1 MCLLFCPGSR
11 EVQLIKNEISDLP
24 PIARTLLVP
33 LVCRAQ
39 ESNRSDA
46 ILKDPRSVELLSQIG
61 TWEDAMMGMS
71 AMDQTFTVM
80 RARQFDHHARSF
92 LEVHPDGL
100 VVDIGCGLDT
110 RFDRLD
116 NGRMSWL
123 GLDLPEVIELRQCY
137 LPESDR
143 NRVLAKSM
151 LDHTWLE
158 EVARLNNPTI
168 FLAEGVFVYFTE
180 DQVKPL
186 ISTLAERFS
195 GNELV
200 FDALSRFSVWVH
212 NRSHS
217 VLKET
222 GIQISWGVDKPRLLE
237 SWGLTLLDKWSY
249 FDDREPRIGWVNLLR
264 LIPPLASMNIVLHYR
279 LRKQAW

>member
-1 MCLLFCPGSR
+1 MTK
-11 EVQLIKNEISDLP
+11 IDISSLP

-33 LVCRAQ
+33 LACRAG
-39 ESNRSDA
+39 ESNRPDA
-46 ILKDPRSVELLSQIG
+46 ILNDPRSEEILSQIAS
-61 TWEDAMMGMS
+61 WEEAMMGMS

-80 RARQFDHHARSF
+80 RARRFDHYTRSF
-92 LEVHPDGL
+92 LAVHPDGL

-116 NGRMSWL
+116 NGSMSWL
-123 GLDLPEVIELRQCY
+123 GLDLPEVIGLRHRF
-137 LPESDR
+137 LPDS
-143 NRVLAKSM
+143 NRCCVIAKSM
-151 LDHTWLE
+151 LDLSWLE
-158 EVARLNNPTI
+158 EVARLNKPTI

-186 ISTLAERFS
+186 IITLVERFS

-212 NRSHS
+212 NRSNS

-237 SWGLTLLDKWSY
+237 SWGLTLVDNWGY
-249 FDDREPRIGWVNLLR
+249 FDDREPRLGWVNILR
-264 LIPPLASMNIVLHYR
+264 LIPLLASMNIVLSYR
-279 LRKQAW
+279 LGKQSG